1 MKQMIKRA
9 IMERVLQLAEC
20 FPVVMVCGPRQVGKT
35 TVLKEICGK
44 ISDDIEY
51 ITFDDLQERYQAQDD
66 PKSFLQ
72 RHSAPMLIDE
82 FQYVPDILS
91 CIKMDVDLHQE
102 NGMYFLTGS
111 QMFSMMRNAGESL
124 AGRVGILDLYS
135 FSYSEIIGR
144 ENTAFLPEI
153 DVKKYT
159 DIKQRSL
166 LEVFEHIFRGS
177 MPKVVTTPN
186 LTAVDYYRGYVR
198 TYIER
203 DIRDMINAKYERKY
217 LRFLSCMAAR
227 AGQEFIASELAKE
240 AEVDNKTVNNWV
252 SILETTGIVYMMQ
265 PYFSNMLKRIT
276 KRQRIYFLD
285 TGLVCYLNMFQDA
298 KAAEASSM
306 SGSLFENYVISEII
320 KGYAFA
326 GMDPRRYLYYYRDNN
341 QKEIDLLI
349 QKNGK
354 LYPIEIKK
362 NTSPGAK
369 AVKNFSVL
377 DGMEVGAGA
386 VICMTDVPAKLSD
399 QVITIPVDCI

>member
-1 MKQMIKRA
+1 MIKRA
-9 IMERVLQLAEC
+9 ITERILQLAEC

-35 TVLKEICGK
+35 TILKEICMK
-44 ISDDIEY
+44 ISEDIEY

-72 RHSAPMLIDE
+72 RHSAPMLVDE
-82 FQYVPDILS
+82 FQYAPDILS
-91 CIKMDVDLHQE
+91 YIKIDVDLHQK

-135 FSYSEIIGR
+135 FSYSEIIER
-144 ENTAFLPEI
+144 ENKVFLPEL
-153 DVKKYT
+153 DL
-159 DIKQRSL
+159 KQYAGINQRNL
-166 LEVFEHIFRGS
+166 MEIFEHIFRGS

-186 LTAVDYYRGYVR
+186 LSAVDYYRGYVR

-240 AEVDNKTVNNWV
+240 VEVDNKTINNWV

-276 KRQRIYFLD
+276 KRHRIYFLD

-298 KAAEASSM
+298 RAAESSSM
-306 SGSLFENYVISEII
+306 SGALFENYVISEII
-320 KGYAFA
+320 KSYVFA
-326 GMDPRRYLYYYRDNN
+326 GLDPKMYLYYYRDSS

-354 LYPIEIKK
+354 LYPVEIKK
-362 NTSPGAK
+362 NTSPGQK
-369 AVKNFSVL
+369 AMKNFSVL
-377 DGMEVGAGA
+377 EGMEVGAGA
-386 VICMTDVPAKLSD
+386 IICMTDIPAKLSD
-399 QVITIPVDCI
+399 NVVTIPADWI